1 MKTKNKKRSAASQA
15 AEGLPKPR
23 RSIPVKEVNEIIER
37 EVARVKSER
46 TLYDDRIELLNSINR
61 MNEVKAH
68 HEQCLHNCEVSLK
81 DLHNQLSL
89 TNLAI
94 RREMEL
100 ESL

>member
-1 MKTKNKKRSAASQA
+1 MPKAKTKEPRQ
-15 AEGLPKPR
+15 R
-23 RSIPVKEVNEIIER
+23 RSVPLKEVEQLLDEAVRN
-37 EVARVKSER
+37 VKSDR
-46 TLYDDRIELLNSINR
+46 TIYDDRIELLNSINQ

-100 ESL
+100 ESI